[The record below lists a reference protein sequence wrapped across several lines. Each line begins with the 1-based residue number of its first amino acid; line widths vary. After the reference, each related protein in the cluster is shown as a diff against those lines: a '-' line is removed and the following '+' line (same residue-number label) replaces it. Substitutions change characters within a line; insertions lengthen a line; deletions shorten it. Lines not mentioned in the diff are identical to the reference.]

1 MGGSDTL
8 TCTCFTLQASQGR
21 QDWDAPELAWGEHAR
36 GRVLGEPDMIYF
48 RYRAPADE
56 WEGNPA
62 NAPCYDT
69 PEANQ
74 PLAPR
79 ALGGFTPE
87 LARCSFAS
95 LDEFMSADAC
105 GPLRKPTSAAAEP
118 RGFD

>member
-1 MGGSDTL
+1 
-8 TCTCFTLQASQGR
+8 
-21 QDWDAPELAWGEHAR
+21 
-36 GRVLGEPDMIYF
+36 MIYF
-48 RYRAPADE
+48 RYRAPADG

-69 PEANQ
+69 PDANA

-95 LDEFMSADAC
+95 LDDFLSAPAC
-105 GPLRKPTSAAAEP
+105 GPLRKPTSA
-118 RGFD
+118 